1 MDHSRSRYGTAPGGE
16 AAALD
21 DNYYEPLTVTVG
33 PEDAGKQVRAVLQ
46 RRLGV
51 SRKLLSQVKLTER
64 GLTVN
69 ERRVYTTATV
79 SEGDVIRLRM
89 EREESTDILP
99 QPMDLAIVYE
109 DSYLLIVNKPAALI
123 VHPTHGHYTGTLAN
137 GVVYHWKERGE
148 RVRFRPIHR
157 LDEETSGLVAI
168 AKTSYVHQQLSEQ
181 LQAGE
186 VTKLYRACVYGIPA
200 PRSGSVDGPIDR
212 DPAQPHLRIVT
223 PEGYPSLTRYDT
235 LRSFGSA
242 GGDSRDLVKRT
253 AAGAGEDFRELSE
266 RTSDSGVEIC
276 RLSEERPSGRAA
288 AVVRLKLETGRT
300 HQIRVHMRHI
310 GCPLIGDKLYGPD
323 VPVPEWE
330 EAVGRQALHAE
341 KLGFR
346 HPMTNERMEW
356 TAPLPPELLRLER
369 LLEREGGC
377 SPGHE
382 R

>member
-1 MDHSRSRYGTAPGGE
+1 MDHSHSRHGTAPGGDG
-16 AAALD
+16 AALGER
-21 DNYYEPLTVTVG
+21 YYEPLTVTVG

-51 SRKLLSQVKLTER
+51 SRKLLSQVKLTEH

-79 SEGDVIRLRM
+79 TEGDVIRLRM
-89 EREESTDILP
+89 EREESNDILP
-99 QPMDLAIVYE
+99 QPMDLEIVYE

-137 GVVYHWKERGE
+137 GVVHHWKERGE

-181 LQAGE
+181 LQAGQ
-186 VTKLYRACVYGIPA
+186 VTKLYRAYVYGIPA

-212 DPAQPHLRIVT
+212 DPAQPHVRIVT
-223 PEGYPSLTRYDT
+223 PDGYPSLTRYDT

-242 GGDSRDLVKRT
+242 GEEVRDLC
-253 AAGAGEDFRELSE
+253 E
-266 RTSDSGVEIC
+266 RTLDSGVAE
-276 RLSEERPSGRAA
+276 LSQVSDERPSGRAA

-346 HPMTNERMEW
+346 HPMTNETMEW

-382 R
+382 G